1 MMQYDFEWDPAKA
14 QENLRK
20 HGVRFREAAAV
31 FRDPLAI
38 TLFDTDHSN
47 GEERWITIGVS
58 DIGRVLVVCH
68 TYREETLNSA
78 IIRLLSSRKAKKR
91 EIEQYTG

>member
-14 QENLRK
+14 QVNLRK
-20 HGVRFREAAAV
+20 HGIRFREAATV
-31 FRDPLAI
+31 FRDPLAL

-78 IIRLLSSRKAKKR
+78 IIRLYSSRKAKKR